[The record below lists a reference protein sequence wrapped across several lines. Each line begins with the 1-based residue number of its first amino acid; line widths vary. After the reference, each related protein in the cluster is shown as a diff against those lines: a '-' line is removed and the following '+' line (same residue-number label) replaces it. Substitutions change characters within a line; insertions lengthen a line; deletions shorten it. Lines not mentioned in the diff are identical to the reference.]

1 MRPDPRRLL
10 RFWLDEVGPPGWF
23 GGGPALDARIARDWG
38 TAWRMAHAGAY
49 GSWEATPEGA
59 LALAILTDQFPR
71 NLHRG
76 SPLAFATDAR
86 AVALGRRALTLGHD
100 RRLPEAQRL
109 FLYLPFEHS
118 ESLAD
123 QDLSVRLFAARMP
136 TEPGYLL
143 HARAHRAV
151 IRRFGRFPFRN
162 AALGRADSP
171 EEAEW
176 LAEGGYMAEVRRLGG

>member
-10 RFWLDEVGPPGWF
+10 RFWVDEVGPPGWF

-49 GSWEATPEGA
+49 RDWEATPEGA
-59 LALAILTDQFPR
+59 LALAILIDQFPR

-76 SPLAFATDAR
+76 APLAFATDAR
-86 AVALGRRALTLGHD
+86 AVAAARRALARGRDLQ
-100 RRLPEAQRL
+100 LPERLRL

-118 ESLAD
+118 ESLAH

-136 TEPGYLL
+136 TERGYLL
-143 HARAHRAV
+143 HALAHREI

-162 AALGRADSP
+162 AALGRATTP
-171 EEAEW
+171 AEADW